1 MSEPII
7 VAVIISVPPTV
18 AAVAGLWKMH
28 RIAQAIYSVHVEL
41 NGRLTQW
48 IAATQAAAHAA
59 GMKDQQE
66 KDKHES
72 DR

>member
-1 MSEPII
+1 MTEHIL
-7 VAVIISVPPTV
+7 VAIIISLPPTI
-18 AAVAGLWKMH
+18 AAVAGLWKMS

-59 GMKDQQE
+59 GMKDQLE
-66 KDKHES
+66 KEKHES
-72 DR
+72 NR